1 MSRREGGRRG
11 ARQRRSDAAA
21 ESLTWHPLVNTYPRW
36 EVLRPEELEQI
47 HLASLRLLEEQGIEL
62 LSTEAV
68 ERYAKAG
75 AIVDRDSGLVRLGRD
90 LVMELVGKA
99 PSEFTLTPRNPA
111 HSETFGGDHINIGC
125 VSGPPNCSDIERGRR
140 PGTYKDACDLIKL
153 FCALGVGHNLTAS
166 PVEAM
171 DLPGETRHLDG
182 YYANLTLSDRNFMAR
197 AIGRKRVED
206 ALDMIGIARGMTR
219 EEMAADP
226 SLFAVI
232 SVNSP
237 RRVDAEMIAGLTAL
251 SENGQAAV
259 VTPFTLMGA
268 MTPVTLPAALMQQN
282 AEALAMIAYTQLVR
296 PGAPVI
302 YGGFTSNVDM
312 KSGAP
317 AFGTPEYSFAV
328 IAGGQLARL
337 YKLPYRSSNVN
348 ASNAVDAQSAYEAQ
362 NSLWACILGGVNLVH
377 QGMGWLEGGL
387 VTSFEQM
394 VVDAELVRMLGH
406 FLTRRPEVSEDT
418 LALDAIREVG
428 PGGHFFGV
436 GHTIERYQTAF
447 YQPLLSDWRNFESW
461 KEAGAEDATKRANKI
476 AKKLI
481 AEYEPPAIDPGV
493 DEALRSFVERR
504 KAEGL
509 EGLAA

>member
-1 MSRREGGRRG
+1 MSRREGGRSA
-11 ARQRRSDAAA
+11 ARKRRSDAAA
-21 ESLTWHPLVNTYPRW
+21 ESLGWHPLVNTYPRW
-36 EVLRPEELEQI
+36 EILSVDEVEAI

-62 LSTEAV
+62 LSADAV

-75 AIVDRDSGLVRLGRD
+75 ALVDRESGLVRLGRD

-99 PSEFTLTPRNPA
+99 PSEFRLTPRNPDHA
-111 HSETFGGDHINIGC
+111 QTFGGNHMNIGC

-140 PGTYKDACDLIKL
+140 PGSYQDACDLIKL

-206 ALDMIGIARGMTR
+206 ALDMIAIARGMSR
-219 EEMAADP
+219 EELQQNP
-226 SLFAVI
+226 SLSAVI

-237 RRVDAEMIAGLTAL
+237 RRVDAEMIAGLTTLA
-251 SENGQAAV
+251 ENGQAAV

-268 MTPVTLPAALMQQN
+268 MTPVTLAGALMQQN
-282 AEALAMIAYTQLVR
+282 AEALAMIAYTQLIR

-312 KSGAP
+312 MSGAP

-328 IAGGQLARL
+328 IAGGQLARR
-337 YKLPYRSSNVN
+337 YRLPYRSSNVN
-348 ASNAVDAQSAYEAQ
+348 ASNTVDAQSAYEAQ
-362 NSLWACILGGVNLVH
+362 NSLWACMLGGVNLVH

-406 FLTRRPEVSEDT
+406 FLTHRPAVTEET
-418 LALDAIREVG
+418 LALDAIQEVG

-436 GHTIERYQTAF
+436 GHTIERYETAF
-447 YQPLLSDWRNFESW
+447 YRPLLSDWRNFESW
-461 KEAGAEDATKRANKI
+461 KEAGAESATLRANKI

-481 AEYEPPAIDPGV
+481 ADYVPPAIDPGV
-493 DEALRSFVERR
+493 DEALRAFMARR
-504 KAEGL
+504 KSEGL

>member
-11 ARQRRSDAAA
+11 TRARRSQSAA
-21 ESLTWHPLVNTYPRW
+21 EGLAWHNLVNTFPRW
-36 EVLRPEELEQI
+36 EVLNPDELEAI
-47 HLASLRLLEEQGIEL
+47 HRASLRLLEDQGIEV
-62 LSTEAV
+62 LSEEAV

-75 AIVDRDSGLVRLGRD
+75 AIVDRSSGLVRLGKD
-90 LVMELVGKA
+90 LVMDLVGKA
-99 PSEFTLTPRNPA
+99 PSKFTLTPRNRA
-111 HSETFGGDHINIGC
+111 HAQTFGGNHFNVGC
-125 VSGPPNCSDIERGRR
+125 ASGPPNCSDLEGGRR
-140 PGTYKDACDLIKL
+140 PGNYQDACNLIKL

-171 DLPGETRHLDG
+171 DLPAETRHMDG
-182 YYANLTLSDRNFMAR
+182 YYANLTLSDRLFMAR

-206 ALDMIGIARGMTR
+206 AIDMIGIARGMTR
-219 EEMAADP
+219 AEMADDP

-237 RRVDAEMIAGLTAL
+237 RRVDAEMINGLTAL
-251 SENGQAAV
+251 AENGQAAV

-268 MTPVTLPAALMQQN
+268 MTPVTLAGALMQQN
-282 AEALAMIAYTQLVR
+282 AEALAVIAYTQLVR

-312 KSGAP
+312 RSGAP

-328 IAGGQLARL
+328 IAGGQLARR
-337 YKLPYRSSNVN
+337 YGLPYRSSNVN

-362 NSLWACILGGVNLVH
+362 NSLWACVLGGVNLVH

-387 VTSFEQM
+387 VTSYEQM
-394 VVDAELVRMLGH
+394 VVDAELVRMFAH
-406 FLTRRPEVSEDT
+406 FLSHRPEVNEET

-436 GHTIERYQTAF
+436 GHTIERYETAF
-447 YQPLLSDWRNFESW
+447 YQPLLSDWRNYESW
-461 KEAGAEDATKRANKI
+461 EEAGAENATVRASKV
-476 AKKLI
+476 AKQLI
-481 AEYEPPAIDPGV
+481 AEYEPPPIDPGI
-493 DEALRSFVERR
+493 DEALKDFMARR
-504 KAEGL
+504 KAEGP
-509 EGLAA
+509 ENAAG